1 MARRPPSAWQ
11 CRAIPGDSTGRMM
24 TDQEQAYVRRRAQL
38 QGWWPWMGCLLLAL
52 VLGLWGY
59 LFLSG
64 SLLVNPWALLERL
77 ERNDVGVSTL
87 AALAVLG
94 TMGFL
99 SLGVVML
106 AVLGLLWSAMRNERR
121 LLDIIRK
128 QERERSQPGPGG

>member
-1 MARRPPSAWQ
+1 MMADGER
-11 CRAIPGDSTGRMM
+11 
-24 TDQEQAYVRRRAQL
+24 AYVQRRARL
-38 QGWWPWMGCLLLAL
+38 QRWWPWVGGLLLAA

-77 ERNDVGVSTL
+77 ERNDVGAGTL

-99 SLGVVML
+99 SLGIVML
-106 AVLGLLWSAMRNERR
+106 AVLVLLWAAMRNERR

-128 QERERSQPGPGG
+128 LER

>member
-1 MARRPPSAWQ
+1 MIS
-11 CRAIPGDSTGRMM
+11 DK
-24 TDQEQAYVRRRAQL
+24 DQAYVRRRTQL
-38 QGWWPWMGCLLLAL
+38 QRWWPWTGSVLLASI
-52 VLGLWGY
+52 LGLWGY

-77 ERNDVGVSTL
+77 ERNDVGAGTL

-99 SLGVVML
+99 SLGIVML
-106 AVLGLLWSAMRNERR
+106 AVLALLWAAMRNERR

-128 QERERSQPGPGG
+128 LQR